1 MLFWMVVL
9 SSCINLGFT
18 ALVIYF
24 GLRHIEKKQKSEDAL
39 MQHKNLP
46 SQQ

>member
-9 SSCINLGFT
+9 SGCINLGFT

-24 GLRHIEKKQKSEDAL
+24 GLRHIEKTQNKTLQ
-39 MQHKNLP
+39 QKNLP